1 MAGKREKPARAGAG
15 AKQQAEPKAQKAPK
29 DPKKPKGLKEPK
41 EPKEPKAPKAP
52 VATGDFPRGGATGLT
67 PLEFREVARR
77 AENEVLFSDGVTDGQ
92 AGKKRRP
99 QDAEDGPKTR
109 KKKTKAAKAGTA
121 VEATASNNDDDDE
134 RASPVESLSLKRLT
148 EGALVLGC
156 VAAIRDLELSV
167 SLPNGL
173 VGTVPIT
180 SISPELTAL
189 VEKAAEAAADSD
201 DDDDDAM
208 DVDGGDKDDPL
219 DLHRRFFVGQFVK
232 CAVASVT
239 DGKSAAAG
247 KKGKPRPRLEL
258 TLMPEEINRR
268 IDPDDLCEGMV
279 LSASVRSVE
288 DRGYVLNTGLPGEKV
303 AAFLPTGAAQAW
315 IDRWMPHAAELR
327 PGQLVEAA
335 VVSVSSDRRALRLTI
350 DPAAV
355 SQAEVKEPFKTM
367 ASAQPGHLVSATVVK
382 TWDRGLSLRFMGFY
396 DCSADLTNIDMPAAR
411 DQTEVEA
418 RYSPGDA

>member
-201 DDDDDAM
+201 DDDDDDGNAM

-219 DLHRRFFVGQFVK
+219 DLHRRFFV
-232 CAVASVT
+232 
-239 DGKSAAAG
+239 
-247 KKGKPRPRLEL
+247 
-258 TLMPEEINRR
+258 
-268 IDPDDLCEGMV
+268 
-279 LSASVRSVE
+279 
-288 DRGYVLNTGLPGEKV
+288 
-303 AAFLPTGAAQAW
+303 
-315 IDRWMPHAAELR
+315 
-327 PGQLVEAA
+327 
-335 VVSVSSDRRALRLTI
+335 
-350 DPAAV
+350 
-355 SQAEVKEPFKTM
+355 
-367 ASAQPGHLVSATVVK
+367 
-382 TWDRGLSLRFMGFY
+382 
-396 DCSADLTNIDMPAAR
+396 
-411 DQTEVEA
+411 
-418 RYSPGDA
+418 